1 MHTFGTK
8 GRKQRNLIYIPVL
21 SFTDVLSLS
30 QITKIVKNVF
40 KIFIVK
46 NKFVNVCVS
55 TPTTLVYFKSE
66 LFLFSIGLVLSFGF
80 APEYGICLWK
90 YFFCTKNGIYF
101 PFFPQKKPCGRQT
114 FALFCM

>member
-46 NKFVNVCVS
+46 KQICKCLRFYSNHTCLLQIRAFSFFYWSCLIFWICSRIRNMFMEIFFLYKKW
-55 TPTTLVYFKSE
+55 Y
-66 LFLFSIGLVLSFGF
+66 LFS
-80 APEYGICLWK
+80 
-90 YFFCTKNGIYF
+90 FFS
-101 PFFPQKKPCGRQT
+101 PKKPCGRQT